1 MTTLLDTTKIETR
14 LFINNEFVDSLAGK
28 AFDTIDPATEQVICS
43 VQEAGAADVD
53 KAVSAA
59 KAAFALGS
67 PWRSMDGT
75 GRRDLILK
83 LADLIERDRDYLV
96 KLESLDN
103 GKPLGHEGQYGS
115 TGDVHLAI
123 QFYRYFAG
131 WADKLTGSTIPVD
144 GNVFCYTRKEPMGVC
159 GCIIPWNFPLV
170 MQAWKLAPALAAGC
184 TVVLKTS
191 EKTPLTALY
200 ISKLVQEAGFPPG
213 VVNTLSGFGPVAG
226 KHLACH
232 ADVDKIAFTG
242 STAVGRMIEGYASNS
257 NLKTVTLELGGKSPM
272 IVFDDADV
280 DMAVSLAHTAL
291 FLNQGQCCCAGSR
304 TFVQEGIYDK
314 FVAATVKKAAAVK
327 VGGYMDADV
336 EQGPQIDDL
345 QFQKVLGY
353 LQKGKDEGAT
363 LATGG
368 GRHGTQGYFV
378 QPTVFTDV
386 TDDMTIAKEEIFG
399 PVLSILK
406 FKTDFEVIERANNS
420 TYGLAA
426 GICSSDA
433 ARAISIA
440 HQLRVGTVWINS
452 YDNFD
457 AAAPFG
463 GYKASGYG
471 RDKGEVGLDGW
482 VETKCVMLP
491 LTGPKA

>member
-1 MTTLLDTTKIETR
+1 
-14 LFINNEFVDSLAGK
+14 VA
-28 AFDTIDPATEQVICS
+28 
-43 VQEAGAADVD
+43 
-53 KAVSAA
+53 AA

-67 PWRSMDGT
+67 SWRSMDGT

-103 GKPLGHEGQYGS
+103 GKPFGLEGQYGS
-115 TGDVHLAI
+115 AGDVHLLI

-131 WADKLTGSTIPVD
+131 WADKITGSTIPVD
-144 GNVFCYTRKEPMGVC
+144 GNIFCYTRKEPIGVC
-159 GCIIPWNFPLV
+159 GCIIPWNFPLL
-170 MQAWKLAPALAAGC
+170 MQAWKLGPALAAGC

-191 EKTPLTALY
+191 EMTPLTALY
-200 ISKLVQEAGFPPG
+200 ISKLIQEAGFPPG

-257 NLKTVTLELGGKSPM
+257 NLKTVALELGGKSPM

-280 DMAVSLAHTAL
+280 DMAVSLAHTAT
-291 FLNQGQCCCAGSR
+291 FLNQGQACCAGSR

-314 FVAATVKKAAAVK
+314 FVAAMVKKAAAMK
-327 VGGYMDADV
+327 VGGCTEADI

-353 LQKGKDEGAT
+353 VQKGKDEGAT

-368 GRHGTQGYFV
+368 GRHGTEGYFV
-378 QPTVFTDV
+378 QPTVFTGKCCCI
-386 TDDMTIAKEEIFG
+386 TIF
-399 PVLSILK
+399 
-406 FKTDFEVIERANNS
+406 
-420 TYGLAA
+420 
-426 GICSSDA
+426 
-433 ARAISIA
+433 
-440 HQLRVGTVWINS
+440 
-452 YDNFD
+452 
-457 AAAPFG
+457 
-463 GYKASGYG
+463 
-471 RDKGEVGLDGW
+471 
-482 VETKCVMLP
+482 
-491 LTGPKA
+491 